1 MGNRIMKKQL
11 QFIAFAL
18 FALNLIV
25 TLPLLAQGDPMCTG
39 DMTTVVSLK
48 DCVQHAYAMGHIDN
62 KGVAKS
68 LLKKLDAAQ
77 AAVSLGQDDVA
88 INNLDAFI
96 NAVEAQS
103 GKHIAA
109 EHAAHMIHHA
119 EMVIDALSG

>member
-1 MGNRIMKKQL
+1 MNKRLFPLIIAIVMLQL
-11 QFIAFAL
+11 MF
-18 FALNLIV
+18 V
-25 TLPLLAQGDPMCTG
+25 LPLRAQMDSMCTG
-39 DMTTVVSLK
+39 DMTTVASLQE
-48 DCVQHAYAMGHIDN
+48 CVKHAYAMGHIDN

-77 AAVSLGQDDVA
+77 AAVSRGQDDVA

-103 GKHIAA
+103 SKQIAA

-119 EMVIDALSG
+119 EMVIAALSQ